1 MEYKAEIQAWKIFH
15 NSVSSEQDVER
26 SMIGIS

>member
-1 MEYKAEIQAWKIFH
+1 MEYKAEIQARKIFH
-15 NSVSSEQDVER
+15 NRVSNEQDVER